1 MALPISAR
9 ETSTVEVEPLS
20 YAVVAHGGSRRSRR
34 APARPRRRPPPLP
47 LRAPPTEAGGARRI
61 GQVSGATRDGA
72 SGAPSISSS
81 SRLQIRRS
89 ATMTKS
95 AGATKR
101 VRSRSSGSRS
111 QTISQPSFGTT
122 RRTRHAVDPFS
133 RAVHGSRANLFR
145 CCQWLAHRH
154 SRGGLEAQQHRAQ
167 TFPSGE
173 RGGTRVAYAAAVTTQ
188 AEPVRQDESPAWWV
202 RVWLVAQ
209 APRSVFAAL
218 RDDSREAAE
227 ERQDAIAVI
236 VFLAGLALTLVS
248 SQAASFADDPGR
260 AGIVIPVW
268 LFIAGLLVGLVN
280 YWLAGG
286 VLYLA
291 LNWLGA
297 QSSYRQA
304 RHLLALAAVPL
315 ALSLVLLPL
324 RLALYGG
331 DIFRS
336 GGADSGSGAH
346 VFPVLEVA
354 FGLWL
359 VVLLAI
365 GVRLVEGWTWRR
377 TVSAVVAF
385 GVLVAVVDLALSL
398 FG

>member
-1 MALPISAR
+1 
-9 ETSTVEVEPLS
+9 
-20 YAVVAHGGSRRSRR
+20 
-34 APARPRRRPPPLP
+34 
-47 LRAPPTEAGGARRI
+47 
-61 GQVSGATRDGA
+61 
-72 SGAPSISSS
+72 
-81 SRLQIRRS
+81 
-89 ATMTKS
+89 
-95 AGATKR
+95 
-101 VRSRSSGSRS
+101 
-111 QTISQPSFGTT
+111 
-122 RRTRHAVDPFS
+122 
-133 RAVHGSRANLFR
+133 
-145 CCQWLAHRH
+145 
-154 SRGGLEAQQHRAQ
+154 
-167 TFPSGE
+167 
-173 RGGTRVAYAAAVTTQ
+173 VTTQ

-359 VVLLAI
+359 VVLLAV

-377 TVSAVVAF
+377 TVSAVVVF
-385 GVLVAVVDLALSL
+385 GALVAVVDLALSL